1 MSASRFLFATL
12 LIANLF
18 GCVLAGA
25 EKPNIVL
32 IYADDIGYGDLSC
45 YGAKNVSTPNLDR
58 LAREGLRFT
67 DAHSPSA
74 TCTPSRYALL
84 TGEYAFRQ
92 KGTGVARGDAS
103 LIITPGRATLATI
116 LKQAGYKTG
125 VVGKW
130 HLGLGNPG
138 MSWNGPIGP
147 GPKELGF
154 DEHFIIPATGDRVPC
169 VYVENGRVANLDP
182 ADPIKVSFESPIDNS
197 PTGKSNPELLFRTKP
212 SHGHDMTIVNGISR
226 IGYMTGGKKAL
237 WNDETMADD
246 ITAQALKFIDKYP
259 KEPFFLFFNTHDIHV
274 PRVPHPRFVGKT
286 AMGPR
291 GDAIVQLDWCVGEV
305 LKMLDSL
312 GLARNTMVLF
322 SSDNGPVV
330 DDGYRED
337 AEEKLGSHKPA
348 GPWRGGKYSNFEG
361 GTRVPLLVRWPAN
374 IKPGAE
380 SAALLAHVDFPASF
394 AALTGQAL
402 PADAAPDSFNMADA
416 LTGQSTTGRDHLIE
430 HAGVTSLRQG
440 QWKFIPAGN
449 GPKLNRQTNTEMGND
464 KGPQLYDLSG
474 DPGETRNLAAM
485 QPERLAAM
493 RSLLEKIKT
502 SGFSRPGFTNHE
514 NP

>member
-1 MSASRFLFATL
+1 MSSIRFFIAACL
-12 LIANLF
+12 LGQII
-18 GCVLAGA
+18 GGLAAAAA
-25 EKPNIVL
+25 EKPNVVL

-45 YGAKNVSTPNLDR
+45 YGARSVSTPNLDR
-58 LAREGLRFT
+58 LAREGLKFT

-92 KGTGVARGDAS
+92 KGTGVAKGDATM
-103 LIITPGRATLATI
+103 IISPGRVTLASI
-116 LKQAGYKTG
+116 LKNAGYKTG

-138 MSWNGPIGP
+138 MNWNGPITP
-147 GPKELGF
+147 GPQDLGF

-169 VYVENGRVANLDP
+169 VYVENGRVAGIDP
-182 ADPIKVSFESPIDNS
+182 ADPIRVSFEGPIDHS

-246 ITAQALKFIDKYP
+246 LTARALKFIESHKTDR
-259 KEPFFLFFNTHDIHV
+259 FFLFFNTHDIHV

-286 AMGPR
+286 SMGPR

-305 LKMLDSL
+305 LKKLDEL
-312 GLARNTMVLF
+312 GLTKETMVLF

-348 GPWRGGKYSNFEG
+348 GPFRGGKYSNFEA
-361 GTRVPLLVRWPAN
+361 GTRVPLLVRWPAA
-374 IKPGAE
+374 IKAGGE
-380 SAALLAHVDFPASF
+380 SSALLAHVDFPASF
-394 AALTGQAL
+394 AKITGQEL
-402 PADAAPDSFNMADA
+402 PANAAPDSFDVADA
-416 LTGQSTTGRDHLIE
+416 LMGRTTVGRDHLVE

-449 GPKLNRQTNTEMGND
+449 GPKLNRLTNTEMGND
-464 KGPQLYDLSG
+464 KMPQLYDLAA
-474 DPGETRNLAAM
+474 DPGETKNLAVKEP
-485 QPERLAAM
+485 QRLAEM
-493 RSLLEKIKT
+493 RKKLESIKT
-502 SGFSRPGFTNHE
+502 GGSSRPGFK
-514 NP
+514 P